1 MVILFV
7 PQVNRYLA
15 EVTGEEAQVNYKVK
29 QVKTAGEQVTAILT
43 QVNSFHFFQQDF
55 KSLMANLIE
64 E

>member
-1 MVILFV
+1 MVILSV

-15 EVTGEEAQVNYKVK
+15 EVTGEEAQVDYRVK
-29 QVKTAGEQVTAILT
+29 QVTAMPT
-43 QVNSFHFFQQDF
+43 QVNSFYFFQQDF